1 MVPVVFV
8 LFVFVFVLVLVFVLV
23 SAALEEVLELETEEV
38 LVELAADEDV
48 EESGSFELVGED

>member
-1 MVPVVFV
+1 M
-8 LFVFVFVLVLVFVLV
+8 